1 MSERE
6 LMISRKLSK
15 LDLNRINNEIQIYTH
30 WCRIAY
36 AAFEKW
42 DHKEHA
48 HSFWELH
55 LCLGGS
61 ACIQIDGTEYT
72 LTENTYVFFSPK
84 SKHTI
89 LFESGNYSEFVWGFS
104 IEDNQEINEILC
116 NKYKNT
122 KLFKADKEMLNSD
135 LMILDNTE
143 KSEFG
148 YYHIIKNELY
158 HIFALLVR
166 KVGVKNRGIYHKS
179 KNNEVNII
187 RKYIY
192 ENLDSDISID
202 DVSLFSGISKSS
214 IKRMFK
220 KEYNKTFSQI
230 KREMRAQVISE
241 LLRET
246 DYTMEEIADATGF
259 SDRYSMGKFFKKIE
273 GATPG
278 EYRRGISK

>member
-1 MSERE
+1 MGERE
-6 LMISRKLSK
+6 YLISKKLSR
-15 LDLNRINNEIQIYTH
+15 LDFNRKNEIQLITY
-30 WCRIAY
+30 WCRVAY
-36 AAFEKW
+36 AAFEQWNK
-42 DHKEHA
+42 KEHA

-55 LCLGGS
+55 LCLSGS
-61 ACIQIDGTEYT
+61 VCIKIDGTEYT
-72 LTENTYVFFSPK
+72 LTENKYVLLSPK

-89 LFESGNYSEFVWGFS
+89 LFKSENYSEFVWGFS
-104 IEDNQEINEILC
+104 IEDNQQINETLC
-116 NKYKNT
+116 DKYKN
-122 KLFKADKEMLNSD
+122 KEVFDADKEMLNSV

-148 YYHIIKNELY
+148 FQHIIRNELY
-158 HIFALLVR
+158 HIFALLAR
-166 KVGVKNRGIYHKS
+166 KVAVKNRGIYYKS

-192 ENLDSDISID
+192 ENLSSDISID
-202 DVSLFSGISKSS
+202 DASMFFGISKSS
-214 IKRMFK
+214 MERMLK

-230 KREMRAQVISE
+230 KREMRAEVISK

-273 GATPG
+273 GEAPG
-278 EYRRGISK
+278 EYRRGTKK

>member
-1 MSERE
+1 MSERK
-6 LMISRKLSK
+6 LMITRKLSK
-15 LDLNRINNEIQIYTH
+15 LELNRINNEIQLYTY
-30 WCRIAY
+30 WCRVAY
-36 AAFEKW
+36 AEFEQW
-42 DHKEHA
+42 NCKEHA

-55 LCLGGS
+55 LCLSGS
-61 ACIQIDGTEYT
+61 ARIKIDGTEYT
-72 LTENTYVFFSPK
+72 LTENTYVLFSPK
-84 SKHTI
+84 SKHTFI
-89 LFESGNYSEFVWGFS
+89 FESENYSEFVWGFS
-104 IEDNQEINEILC
+104 FEDNQQINETLC
-116 NKYKNT
+116 DKYKNT
-122 KLFKADKEMLNSD
+122 EVFNADKEMLNSI

-148 YYHIIKNELY
+148 YYHIIRNELY
-158 HIFALLVR
+158 HIFVLLAR
-166 KVGVKNRGIYHKS
+166 KVGVKNRGVYHKS
-179 KNNEVNII
+179 KNNAVNTI

-192 ENLDSDISID
+192 ENLSSDISID
-202 DVSLFSGISKSS
+202 DVSMFSGISKNS
-214 IKRMFK
+214 IRRMLK
-220 KEYNKTFSQI
+220 KEYNKTFTQI